1 MFVQQHPFRGV
12 EILMQPIIG
21 MIVGYYKQEDIVDR
35 IGGLDGLLVQES
47 PSALEEILLR
57 ILVYGQVLK
66 DRFSY
71 SAAIT

>member
-1 MFVQQHPFRGV
+1 
-12 EILMQPIIG
+12 MQPIIG